1 MANQVNADRRLEFFS
16 DLLATFSET
25 CYFWH
30 YDAEGSLMETN
41 CADLALD
48 KVFRRA
54 ESYDFMLDYAKE
66 NHAPLIMSSAYG
78 LVWGASFEAEEGK
91 LRRIHVMGPIFTQ
104 TPDNALL
111 DEMLRSSLITA
122 GWRPKFQ
129 RILQRIPVF
138 NMTTFFNLIIAME
151 YCVSGKR
158 LKHSDLMLQRTPA
171 QQKKKNKSGWQEE
184 ERRADRNQVY
194 RAEQAILQMIR
205 EGNLNYMDSWQQV
218 ANTFTGNQQLSQNH
232 LQHAKLSQV
241 QFIAMCSRAAI
252 EGGLSP
258 EIAYTRNDA
267 YIQDVDNARTVSD
280 ITQIGRSMCV
290 DFVELV
296 HKQKADPGISKP
308 IRSCCDYIQTH
319 LGEKISASTLANR
332 VGYADYYLSRLFK
345 QQMGMS
351 IDQYLRNMRIERAK
365 FLMTT
370 TQDSIQEIS
379 DQLGFSNRN
388 YFTQVFTQVTGV
400 SPALYRKE
408 NQHI

>member
-1 MANQVNADRRLEFFS
+1 MMDEGNAESRLGFLSE
-16 DLLATFSET
+16 LLSTFSES
-25 CYFWH
+25 CYIWH
-30 YDAEGSLMETN
+30 YDADGSLMETN
-41 CADLALD
+41 CADLVLD

-54 ESYDFMLDYAKE
+54 ESYAYMLDYAKE

-104 TPDNALL
+104 TPDNALM

-151 YCVSGKR
+151 YCVSGKK

-171 QQKKKNKSGWQEE
+171 PQKKKHNLGEE
-184 ERRADRNQVY
+184 EHRADRNQVY

-205 EGNLNYMDSWQQV
+205 EGNLNYMDTWQQ
-218 ANTFTGNQQLSQNH
+218 AASAFTGNQQLSQNH

-267 YIQDVDNARTVSD
+267 YIQDVDSARTVSD

-296 HKQKADPGISKP
+296 HKQKADPSISKP

-332 VGYADYYLSRLFK
+332 VGYTDYYLSRLFK
-345 QQMGMS
+345 QQVGMS
-351 IDQYLRNMRIERAK
+351 IDQYIRTMRVERAK
-365 FLMTT
+365 FLLST
-370 TQDSIQEIS
+370 TQESIQDIS

-388 YFTQVFTQVTGV
+388 YFTQIFTQTEGV
-400 SPALYRKE
+400 SPAAYRKE
-408 NQHI
+408 NQRV